1 MATRCVR
8 GLRMMILALSVV
20 WLGLC
25 HGAQAEEKEGDALG
39 GSGNSFHLGGYVRG
53 WTSFNLQNIPETPA
67 NDRWK
72 PSMVRGSLLLDA
84 DATTGSAKWKAI
96 ARLDREYK
104 TDYLKDLEA
113 LRVTTGTQ
121 GGDHA
126 NIMDN
131 YNKGELRE
139 FYVDLNPTD
148 RLSLRLGK
156 QQIVWGES
164 DFFHAMDMVHGYDL
178 SWRLFFEG
186 ENEEWRKPLILLA
199 ARYQVPD
206 LKGQIHGYIRPGWD
220 RCKDIGN
227 TYDIAG
233 GRWFF
238 QPYRGFDLTALTE
251 KDCSHPDGDYQ
262 DVTGGIRWSA
272 EAGPVNYSLAYIK
285 TFSPDPVANSAF
297 APFMKT
303 PTGPVFDLIHPKI
316 DMVGATVSGYSPN
329 LDSVLSAEVAFTKD
343 QPFNVG
349 QGPLLAP
356 TNGAAA
362 GLGLGGVKKKNVLT
376 TMLRADKNLH
386 FEKLL
391 GTNRPS
397 LSSVQIFDTWV
408 LNHKDSDDLVRLFA
422 YGSPL
427 KEHSTILTAWTVLNY
442 KGDTINPGLAVGFDL
457 TNGGGFL
464 IPSVDFQFG
473 DKWRLKVEAD
483 LFWAKDKATFVFDPN
498 PNVQLFGYF
507 ANNNQ
512 LVARLTRQ
520 F

>member
-1 MATRCVR
+1 MAKRCGHR
-8 GLRMMILALSVV
+8 LRMSATGLALAA
-20 WLGLC
+20 LGL
-25 HGAQAEEKEGDALG
+25 GWQGVYAAEKEAGIGGAEE
-39 GSGNSFHLGGYVRG
+39 NFHLGGYARG
-53 WTSFNLQNIPETPA
+53 WVSMNLQDIPETA
-67 NDRWK
+67 GDDRYK
-72 PSMVRGSLLLDA
+72 PSMIRGSVLLDA
-84 DATTGSAKWKAI
+84 DLKTGPAKWKAI

-104 TDYLKDLEA
+104 TSYLKDLEA
-113 LRVTTGTQ
+113 LRATTGTL
-121 GGDHA
+121 GGDDP

-131 YNKGELRE
+131 YNQAELRE
-139 FYVDLNPTD
+139 AYVDFNPTD
-148 RLSLRLGK
+148 RLSIRLGK

-164 DFFHAMDMVHGYDL
+164 DFFHAMDLVHGYDL

-186 ENEEWRKPLILLA
+186 ENEEWRKPLVLMS
-199 ARYQVPD
+199 ARLQVPEA
-206 LKGQIHGYIRPGWD
+206 KGQIHGYIRPGLD
-220 RCKDIGN
+220 PCKDIGN
-227 TYDIAG
+227 TYDIRG

-238 QPYRGFDLTALTE
+238 QPYRGFDLTAFTA
-251 KDCSHPDGDYQ
+251 KDCEHPDGDYR

-272 EAGPVNYSLAYIK
+272 EAGPVNYSVAYLR
-285 TFSPDPVANSAF
+285 TFSADPVANSAF
-297 APFMKT
+297 APFLKA
-303 PTGPVFDLIHPKI
+303 PAGPVFDLIHPKI
-316 DMVGATVSGYSPN
+316 DVLGATVSGYSAG
-329 LDSVLSAEVAFTKD
+329 LDAVLSAEAAYIKD

-356 TNGAAA
+356 TQGAAA
-362 GLGLGGVKKKNVLT
+362 GLGLGGIKKKNVLS

-386 FEKLL
+386 FERVL

-397 LSSVQIFDTWV
+397 LSSVQLFDTWV

-464 IPSVDFQFG
+464 IPSVDFVFG

-483 LFWAKDKATFVFDPN
+483 IFWRKGAASVPFDPN

-507 ANNNQ
+507 ANNSQ
-512 LVARLTRQ
+512 LVARLTRL